1 MATDNLQ
8 KKFHLI
14 SFTVRMLIIGFLV
27 FCAVQMFALHIVSD
41 ATVQPDSSSFYGH
54 NYCGTFF
61 IDITRDNSFIDEESY
76 LNAIQPDSN
85 PVIQDI
91 LLNTASVVM
100 LLSLLIFLHRVDK
113 QTIHSKR
120 TAWLLL
126 LSGGLYAAGNT
137 VVEIQLLTSQ
147 TDGLK
152 GVMATQSYYPQLY
165 AVYGIPLLIIAYG
178 LILLYY
184 EQISRGKSVI
194 PVQRALKICT
204 WLTAISAF
212 GFMLWR
218 FVVRCYELFS
228 KDNARLPF
236 YSVLLDLPKS
246 ECVSDSAY
254 TKILVFRFVKDLPVF
269 AASAIAVLALIKLM
283 HSAADGQTNT
293 TENRRR
299 LKLAALALAVSSVIF
314 NLLGLVEVN
323 MLNESFTGI
332 YGDVTY
338 TIGIRS
344 GCEPMLYAFL
354 LIIIEIYLQA
364 IPQTEKAG
372 NTYD

>member
-1 MATDNLQ
+1 MATDNLL

-14 SFTVRMLIIGFLV
+14 NFTVRMLIIGFLV
-27 FCAVQMFALHIVSD
+27 FCAVQMFALHIVND
-41 ATVQPDSSSFYGH
+41 DTVQPDSSGFYGH

-61 IDITRDNSFIDEESY
+61 IDITCDNSFIDEESY
-76 LNAIQPDSN
+76 TKAIQPDSN

-100 LLSLLIFLHRVDK
+100 VLSLLIFLHRADK
-113 QTIHSKR
+113 QTMHSKR
-120 TAWLLL
+120 TAWLLF

-152 GVMATQSYYPQLY
+152 GIMATQSYYPQLY
-165 AVYGIPLLIIAYG
+165 AVYGIPLLLIAYG

-194 PVQRALKICT
+194 PVRRALKICT
-204 WLTAISAF
+204 WLTAISIF

-218 FVVRCYELFS
+218 FIIRCYELFS
-228 KDNARLPF
+228 ESNARLPF

-254 TKILVFRFVKDLPVF
+254 TKVLLLRFVKDLPVF

-283 HSAADGQTNT
+283 HSAADGQINT
-293 TENRRR
+293 TGNRRQ
-299 LKLAALALAVSSVIF
+299 LKFAALALAVSSVIF

-364 IPQTEKAG
+364 IPQTEKSR
-372 NTYD
+372 

>member
-14 SFTVRMLIIGFLV
+14 NFTVRMLIIGFLV

-41 ATVQPDSSSFYGH
+41 ATVQPDSSGFYGH

-61 IDITRDNSFIDEESY
+61 IDITRDNSFIDENSY

-100 LLSLLIFLHRVDK
+100 LLSLLIFLHRADK

-147 TDGLK
+147 RDGLK
-152 GVMATQSYYPQLY
+152 GIMATQSYYPQLY

-194 PVQRALKICT
+194 SVQRALKICT

-293 TENRRR
+293 AENRRR

-338 TIGIRS
+338 TLGIRS